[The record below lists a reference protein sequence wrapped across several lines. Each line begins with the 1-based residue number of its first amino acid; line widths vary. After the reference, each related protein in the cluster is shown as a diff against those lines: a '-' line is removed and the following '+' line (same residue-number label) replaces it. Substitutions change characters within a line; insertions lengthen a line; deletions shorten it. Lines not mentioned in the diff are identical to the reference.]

1 MQNIDDQILA
11 REHLANERTFL
22 AWVRTGI
29 AIMAFGFIVVKSSMF
44 VEERVAAGAEETVI
58 PGELL
63 TAVVGII
70 LVFAGSLIST
80 VSYFRYRQT
89 KKQLRQGIYHHSSA
103 ILLIVTLSVLLVSA
117 LLIVYLLRTL

>member
-1 MQNIDDQILA
+1 MKNIDDQTLA

-29 AIMAFGFIVVKSSMF
+29 AIMAFGFVVVKSSIF
-44 VEERVAAGAEETVI
+44 VDNDGLPEESII
-58 PGELL
+58 PGELF
-63 TAVVGII
+63 TVIVGIM
-70 LVFAGSLIST
+70 LVVSGTLMST

-89 KKQLRQGIYHHSSA
+89 KKQLRRGIYHHSSA
-103 ILLIVTLSVLLVSA
+103 LLAMIAAGVLLVSI